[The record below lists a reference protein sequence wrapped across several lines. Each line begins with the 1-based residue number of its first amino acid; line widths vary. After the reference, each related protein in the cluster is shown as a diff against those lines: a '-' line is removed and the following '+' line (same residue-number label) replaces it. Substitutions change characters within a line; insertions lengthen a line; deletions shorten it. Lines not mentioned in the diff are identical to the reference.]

1 MSEQLTPVKEQG
13 QTPAAP
19 PAAPPV
25 PPSGGPSGK
34 KKKKKRSVVKTVIA
48 LVLVVAILGGI
59 GFGMY
64 KLVFEEDKSLGEP
77 MVDWVQRGSI
87 QSMVQGS
94 GLTRAKDSA
103 TITPGTGTLLELYV
117 SEGDQVEEG
126 QPLYVMDDSIA
137 QEAIRTAQEGVT
149 TAQEGVVSAQEGVSD
164 AQKNV
169 NDALKALEKV
179 EETRAD
185 LTITAPHAGKLM
197 EVSDLKVGDTVDSG
211 TKVAVLVNDTKLRLS
226 LYYNYTYENDVYV
239 GQPVTV
245 SIPAIMG
252 ERPGTVEAVNKVR
265 FISPEGGI
273 YFEVVVVLD
282 NPGTLTEGMDASAGI
297 VAGGVAVY
305 PYENGQLKY
314 YETTDITAKAR
325 GPVEQANLLNYADV
339 AEGQVL
345 VQLGDDDLQDELDT
359 RREAVKSAQERLTD
373 QVKMVEEASKRVDE
387 ANKKVE
393 EAVKELEKYSA
404 VAPIS
409 GTVLSCNLVAGTEVQ
424 SGQGITIADTS
435 RMTIDINVDERNIA
449 SVKVGMM
456 VDINYQG
463 QYFMGIVESVSLTGT
478 AENGM
483 SVFPAVVSVDNPDGL
498 IMSNSYADYSF
509 VASESDN
516 CLVVPVN
523 AVKYVS
529 FANVPGI
536 EDLIASGPT
545 GDDSN
550 GIGGMDGMGEMD
562 GSFPQGGEPMPGGGD
577 MTLPEGGDQPVDGD
591 MTLPEGGD
599 QPVDGDTLPDDG
611 GEPMDD
617 SGEPATDGNAV
628 TLPADGGDVA
638 IPVPE
643 QYTSGVFA
651 QPLREVFVGGNGE
664 VVTIVGGGSSS
675 SSGGSSS
682 SVGGSSSGSAIS
694 DDGTGYIVFVRAPE
708 APENAILEPD
718 PAWECPEGF
727 WAVPV
732 VTGLS
737 NTTQVEIISGLNEGD
752 EIFIGY
758 ASNSGGSWG

>member
-1 MSEQLTPVKEQG
+1 MSEQITPVKEQA
-13 QTPAAP
+13 PIPAEPSAAP
-19 PAAPPV
+19 PPA
-25 PPSGGPSGK
+25 PSGGPLGK
-34 KKKKKRSVVKTVIA
+34 KKKKKRSVIKTVIS

-59 GFGMY
+59 AFGMY
-64 KLVFEEDKSLGEP
+64 QLVFKEDGTLGEP
-77 MVDWVQRGSI
+77 MVDWVMRGSI

-94 GLTRAKDSA
+94 GLTKAKDSA

-117 SEGDQVEEG
+117 SEGDRVEAG

-137 QEAIRTAQEGVT
+137 QEAIRTAQEGVA

-164 AQKNV
+164 AQDSV

-197 EVSDLKVGDTVDSG
+197 EVSTLKVGDTMDSG
-211 TKVAVLVNDTKLRLS
+211 AKVAVLVNDTKLRLS
-226 LYYNYTYENDVYV
+226 LYYNYTYESDIYV

-252 ERPGTVEAVNKVR
+252 ERPGTVEAINKVR

-297 VAGGVAVY
+297 VTGGAAVY

-314 YETTDITAKAR
+314 YETTEITSKAR
-325 GPVEQANLLNYADV
+325 GPVERTNLLNYADV
-339 AEGQVL
+339 AEGEVL

-359 RREAVKSAQERLTD
+359 RREALKSAQERLSD
-373 QVKMVEEASKRVDE
+373 QVKLVDEANKRVVE

-393 EAVKELEKYSA
+393 DAVKELDKYNA

-409 GTVLSCNLVAGTEVQ
+409 GTVLSCNLVAGEEVQ

-435 RMTIDINVDERNIA
+435 QMIIDINVDERNIS

-456 VDINYQG
+456 VDIDYQG
-463 QYFMGIVESVSLTGT
+463 EYFMGVVESVSLTGT

-483 SVFPAVVSVDNPDGL
+483 SVFPAVVSVDNPEGL
-498 IMSNSYADYSF
+498 IMSNSYANYSF

-536 EDLIASGPT
+536 EDLIASGPVDNFT
-545 GDDSN
+545 GGDFGSM
-550 GIGGMDGMGEMD
+550 GGMDGMD
-562 GSFPQGGEPMPGGGD
+562 GYF
-577 MTLPEGGDQPVDGD
+577 PEGGDLPAGGD
-591 MTLPEGGD
+591 SIPEGGD
-599 QPVDGDTLPDDG
+599 SPE
-611 GEPMDD
+611 GED
-617 SGEPATDGNAV
+617 
-628 TLPADGGDVA
+628 LPADGGDPVDGNTVSQDGSNPADDSSQEPGTDSNIVTLPAGSDDVA

-643 QYTSGVFA
+643 HNTGEAFA
-651 QPLREVFVGGNGE
+651 QPLGMIQVGNGGS
-664 VVTIVGGGSSS
+664 VTVIGGSSS
-675 SSGGSSS
+675 SSSGGGST
-682 SVGGSSSGSAIS
+682 GGSRGGSAIG

-752 EIFIGY
+752 EVFIGY
-758 ASNSGGSWG
+758 ATNSSWG

>member
-1 MSEQLTPVKEQG
+1 MKADKIVARAGDLIAQRTVRQDKNSYATLVTMDPDG
-13 QTPAAP
+13 S
-19 PAAPPV
+19 PV
-25 PPSGGPSGK
+25 PTTISPSRSEGIRWVTFCTGRGAPS
-34 KKKKKRSVVKTVIA
+34 A
-48 LVLVVAILGGI
+48 LR
-59 GFGMY
+59 
-64 KLVFEEDKSLGEP
+64 LGENP
-77 MVDWVQRGSI
+77 
-87 QSMVQGS
+87 
-94 GLTRAKDSA
+94 RA
-103 TITPGTGTLLELYV
+103 
-117 SEGDQVEEG
+117 
-126 QPLYVMDDSIA
+126 
-137 QEAIRTAQEGVT
+137 
-149 TAQEGVVSAQEGVSD
+149 
-164 AQKNV
+164 
-169 NDALKALEKV
+169 
-179 EETRAD
+179 
-185 LTITAPHAGKLM
+185 
-197 EVSDLKVGDTVDSG
+197 
-211 TKVAVLVNDTKLRLS
+211 AVCFN
-226 LYYNYTYENDVYV
+226 
-239 GQPVTV
+239 
-245 SIPAIMG
+245 
-252 ERPGTVEAVNKVR
+252 
-265 FISPEGGI
+265 SPSYHI
-273 YFEVVVVLD
+273 
-282 NPGTLTEGMDASAGI
+282 
-297 VAGGVAVY
+297 
-305 PYENGQLKY
+305 
-314 YETTDITAKAR
+314 
-325 GPVEQANLLNYADV
+325 
-339 AEGQVL
+339 
-345 VQLGDDDLQDELDT
+345 
-359 RREAVKSAQERLTD
+359 
-373 QVKMVEEASKRVDE
+373 
-387 ANKKVE
+387 
-393 EAVKELEKYSA
+393 
-404 VAPIS
+404 
-409 GTVLSCNLVAGTEVQ
+409 
-424 SGQGITIADTS
+424 
-435 RMTIDINVDERNIA
+435 
-449 SVKVGMM
+449 
-456 VDINYQG
+456 
-463 QYFMGIVESVSLTGT
+463 SLTGT
-478 AENGM
+478 AENGI

-617 SGEPATDGNAV
+617 SGLEPATDGNAV

>member
-48 LVLVVAILGGI
+48 LVLVA
-59 GFGMY
+59 
-64 KLVFEEDKSLGEP
+64 
-77 MVDWVQRGSI
+77 
-87 QSMVQGS
+87 
-94 GLTRAKDSA
+94 AKDSA

-325 GPVEQANLLNYADV
+325 GPVERANLLNYADV

-591 MTLPEGGD
+591 
-599 QPVDGDTLPDDG
+599 TLPDDG

-617 SGEPATDGNAV
+617 SGLEPATDGNAV